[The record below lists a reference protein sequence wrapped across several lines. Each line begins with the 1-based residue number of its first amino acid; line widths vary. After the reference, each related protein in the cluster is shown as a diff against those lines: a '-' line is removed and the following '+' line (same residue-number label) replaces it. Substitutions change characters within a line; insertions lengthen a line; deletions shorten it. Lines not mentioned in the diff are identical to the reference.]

1 MVIKDS
7 FMEVHEMART
17 SKKHEEELR
26 ISLHFCLK
34 TSYQS
39 TRWKNKM

>member
-1 MVIKDS
+1 
-7 FMEVHEMART
+7 MEVHEMGRT
-17 SKKHEEELR
+17 SRNHEEEVH
-26 ISLHFCLK
+26 ISLHFCLN

>member
-1 MVIKDS
+1 
-7 FMEVHEMART
+7 MEVHEMGRT
-17 SKKHEEELR
+17 GRKHDEEVSIILN
-26 ISLHFCLK
+26 FCLK